1 VCIIM
6 LARLKINFSRKFA
19 MNISINV
26 GAQSH
31 IAENACLAEI
41 IPLKFIYGTYCV
53 SLKAQ
58 KYTYMI

>member
-1 VCIIM
+1 
-6 LARLKINFSRKFA
+6 